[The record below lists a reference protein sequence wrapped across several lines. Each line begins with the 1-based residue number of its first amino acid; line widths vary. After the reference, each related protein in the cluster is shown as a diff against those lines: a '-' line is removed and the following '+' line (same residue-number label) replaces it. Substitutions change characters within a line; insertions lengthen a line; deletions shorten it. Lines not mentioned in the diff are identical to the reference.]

1 MEQGGRL
8 LVLYMAWLPF
18 DDVIAGESESL
29 VLKYNPDWS
38 GANETK
44 RPIKIPECYFDY
56 FELVYHEEY
65 DLKIHFT
72 RESWNGRMKACR
84 GVGASLT
91 ESEIKNWEREHTE
104 LLKKIAP
111 EEFEILHYAAIAEL
125 KKKDS

>member
-1 MEQGGRL
+1 MLTIKECLISAQVQAFCREICTHLEQGGRL

-44 RPIKIPECYFDY
+44 HPIKIPECYFDY

-65 DLKIHFT
+65 DLKVHFT
-72 RESWNGRMKACR
+72 RESWNGRMKARR
-84 GVGASLT
+84 GVGASL
-91 ESEIKNWEREHTE
+91 SEID
-104 LLKKIAP
+104 A
-111 EEFEILHYAAIAEL
+111 
-125 KKKDS
+125 